1 MDTIVRTSQK
11 LRSES
16 KLDIGNDK
24 VEDIAIGLLTGIGN
38 IMKSSSLTQ
47 NRIYEKTENNVTAT
61 TEDKQNLNDVS
72 NNDKILF
79 SRVFSQNF
87 PI

>member
-79 SRVFSQNF
+79 SRFFSQNF